1 MRSRSTKLVLTA
13 LAIAVLL
20 SLLTAASAAED
31 TQKLDLTVA
40 AGDPEAGREAF
51 LALMCTSC
59 HAVAG
64 EAEFP
69 APKTRGPVPVL
80 GPEQAKLK
88 PGKIATSIVSP
99 SHKVS
104 KEVSH
109 QMEGELSPMG
119 DFSEAMTVR
128 QLIDLVAYVRS
139 LGG

>member
-1 MRSRSTKLVLTA
+1 MRSRLSKLVLTA
-13 LAIAVLL
+13 LAITVLL

-31 TQKLDLTVA
+31 TQTLDLTVA
-40 AGDPEAGREAF
+40 TGDPEAGREAF

-64 EAEFP
+64 EDDFP
-69 APKTRGPVPVL
+69 APKVKGPVPVL
-80 GPEQAKLK
+80 GPDQAKLK

-99 SHKVS
+99 SHKIS
-104 KEVSH
+104 KEVSRG
-109 QMEGELSPMG
+109 MEGDLSPMG

-128 QLIDLVAYVRS
+128 QLIDLVAYVQS